1 MAPETG
7 QIDHLDVKL
16 IEALRDDPRVGLLE
30 IARRVGVAR
39 GTVQARL
46 RKLEERGVITGYGPE
61 VEPSRMGYPIA
72 AFVFVELNQGRLAE
86 AAEAAR
92 ACPEVLEVDAVSGD
106 QDLICRV
113 VARGTVQ
120 ARLRKLEERGV
131 ITGYGPEVEPA
142 RMGYPIA
149 AFVFVELNQ
158 GRLAEAA
165 EAARAVPEVL
175 EVDAVSGQ
183 QDLICRVVA
192 HDTEHLQEI
201 VNGLVA
207 SEAIQRCTS
216 HIVLSRQVAPRT
228 APLLRSA
235 AKPG

>member
-1 MAPETG
+1 MADKSG
-7 QIDHLDVKL
+7 HIDQLDVAL

-46 RKLEERGVITGYGPE
+46 AKLEQRGVITGYGPE
-61 VEPSRMGYPIA
+61 IEPAAMGYPIA
-72 AFVFVELNQGRLAE
+72 AFVFVEM
-86 AAEAAR
+86 
-92 ACPEVLEVDAVSGD
+92 S
-106 QDLICRV
+106 
-113 VARGTVQ
+113 
-120 ARLRKLEERGV
+120 
-131 ITGYGPEVEPA
+131 
-142 RMGYPIA
+142 
-149 AFVFVELNQ
+149 Q

-192 HDTEHLQEI
+192 RDTEHLQEI

-207 SEAIQRCTS
+207 SDAIQRCTT

-228 APLLRSA
+228 SPLLHSA
-235 AKPG
+235 TAGLKP